1 MAEKKINKKKDQ
13 AYSYEDSFD
22 VQPQTAAAAGQAS
35 NGDAEDAALEILAV
49 AFNCDLCAF
58 ASHSDAELAEHKRV
72 VHDIPVQPSTFR
84 CSYCRVVFRHHYRLM
99 LHLQKHTG
107 SGSFRC
113 SVCAKKFASEQNLLR
128 HVKTVHGT
136 MENYFCHICPRKFTR
151 KDNLLAHIRKHGI
164 HTVQH

>member
-1 MAEKKINKKKDQ
+1 MR
-13 AYSYEDSFD
+13 
-22 VQPQTAAAAGQAS
+22 AAGQAS